1 MKKEAQHSIASR
13 PVLALAALLMLP
25 ALALAHPGH
34 GADGFQ
40 HAGASFMD
48 GLIHPFTG
56 LDHLAA
62 MLAVGVWSAL
72 AVRPVWLAPAIFVT
86 LLTAGAATGFAGVV
100 VPAVEPMIAAS
111 LLVLGLLVAW
121 RRHLPLA
128 VAAGVAGV
136 FAFFHGA
143 AHGAELAGGSQWQAL
158 AGMVIATAALHA
170 TGVVLGRVVMA
181 RHRWMA
187 VAGGGATALLGVSL
201 LAQLA

>member
-1 MKKEAQHSIASR
+1 MKKEAKQIAT
-13 PVLALAALLMLP
+13 LAALLLP

-34 GADGFQ
+34 GADDVVHASAGFL
-40 HAGASFMD
+40 D

-72 AVRPVWLAPAIFVT
+72 AVRPVWLAPAAFVA
-86 LLTAGAATGFAGVV
+86 LLTAGAAAGFAGVA

-128 VAAGVAGV
+128 LAAGLTGT

-143 AHGAELAGGSQWQAL
+143 AHGTELAGGSQWQAL
-158 AGMVIATAALHA
+158 AGMVIATAVLHA
-170 TGVVLGRVVMA
+170 DGVALGHVVMA
-181 RHRWMA
+181 RHRWLA
-187 VAGGGATALLGVSL
+187 VAGGAGTALLGAML
-201 LAQLA
+201 LARLA

>member
-1 MKKEAQHSIASR
+1 MKKEAKNLI
-13 PVLALAALLMLP
+13 VLGALGLLP

-34 GADGFQ
+34 GAEDAL
-40 HAGASFMD
+40 HAGAGFLD
-48 GLIHPFTG
+48 GFIHPFTG

-72 AVRPVWLAPAIFVT
+72 AVRPVWLAPAAFVA
-86 LLTAGAATGFAGVV
+86 LLTAGAAAGFAGVA

-128 VAAGVAGV
+128 LAAGLTGV

-143 AHGAELAGGSQWQAL
+143 AHGAELAGGSQWLAL
-158 AGMVIATAALHA
+158 AGMVIATALLHA
-170 TGVVLGRVVMA
+170 AGVVLGRMVMA
-181 RHRWMA
+181 RHRWLA
-187 VAGGGATALLGVSL
+187 VAGGAGTALLGAAM
-201 LAQLA
+201 LARLA

>member
-170 TGVVLGRVVMA
+170 TGVLLGRVVMA
-181 RHRWMA
+181 RHRWMS
-187 VAGGGATALLGVSL
+187 VVGGGATALLGVSL